1 MMKEPTQKTWIEL
14 EKLAHKVKED
24 LRRKGI
30 IVPVKEVDGS
40 ITIDRFRI
48 IKEQSGYYTVTDIKN
63 NPVITDIN
71 LPQTAALIAN
81 ELALGKWVNDDIIN
95 QDRYF
100 GYLVF
105 EETLTKQ
112 HAHRSLKNK
121 DIDRAE
127 LLFTKGLIAKDKSKK
142 IKQEIMSRFEKL
154 RRLR

>member
-30 IVPVKEVDGS
+30 IIPIKETDGS

-81 ELALGKWVNDDIIN
+81 ELALGKWVNDDIIT
-95 QDRYF
+95 QDRQF

-105 EETLTKQ
+105 EETLTTQ
-112 HAHRSLKNK
+112 HAQRSLKNK